1 MLAKRIAFFLI
12 TRPLNAAIGALSVVL
27 GAALAQPP
35 RWSAVMTCAVISAM
49 LILAGANVINDYY
62 DIDIDRIN
70 RPQRMLPSGRL
81 HRREALGLA
90 IFLFACGF
98 FFSIL
103 TTTSL
108 AAMAVLTTGALIWY
122 SADLKRRPISG
133 NVVVSAVTAVAFL
146 YGAQA
151 GGRWQAGIAP
161 ATFAFLMHLGREI
174 IKDIE
179 DRLGD
184 AHGQAR
190 TLPLV
195 YGLTT
200 AQWSASVALGALLLI
215 ILVPFWRG
223 EYNRTY
229 LLIILGG
236 VYPVLLHA
244 LYRLWKDPSAGSMR
258 RVSAMLKAD
267 MLVGLAA
274 IFWGR

>member
-1 MLAKRIAFFLI
+1 VFAKQIAVLLV
-12 TRPLNAAIGALSVVL
+12 TRPLNVAIGALSVAL

-35 RWSAVMTCAVISAM
+35 RWSVEMACAVISAA
-49 LILAGANVINDYY
+49 LILAGANVINDYF

-81 HRREALGLA
+81 HRGEALGLA

-108 AAMAVLTTGALIWY
+108 ATIAVLTSGALIWY
-122 SADLKRRPISG
+122 SADLKRRPIVG
-133 NVVVSAVTAVAFL
+133 NVAVSAVTAVAFL

-151 GGRWQAGIAP
+151 GGRWQAGITP

-195 YGLTT
+195 HGLTA
-200 AQWSASVALGALLLI
+200 AQWSASVALAALLLI

-229 LLIILGG
+229 LLITLGG
-236 VYPVLLHA
+236 VYPVVLHA
-244 LYRLWKDPSAGSMR
+244 LYRLWKEPSAASMR